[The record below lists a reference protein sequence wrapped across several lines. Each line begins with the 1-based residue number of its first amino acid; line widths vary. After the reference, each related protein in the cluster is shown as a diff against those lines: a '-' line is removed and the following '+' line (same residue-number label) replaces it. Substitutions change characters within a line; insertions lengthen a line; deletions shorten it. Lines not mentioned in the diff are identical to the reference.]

1 MIRTLTFFLRSGFKE
16 ISLPSINNN
25 DYLLT
30 VDSKIYPE
38 IKGLSLGFEVINDTW
53 YILNAGG
60 YPYSINKKPAGRRAL
75 KAADVTSYRRA
86 ISDSSKPWISSITA
100 RGISFRHTQPGG

>member
-60 YPYSINKKPAGRRAL
+60 YPYSINKKPAGRQAL
-75 KAADVTSYRRA
+75 KAADVIHIKKNEKDYIVAMFQESTEAFRR
-86 ISDSSKPWISSITA
+86 SEE
-100 RGISFRHTQPGG
+100 RR